1 MRTILID
8 NISNQKES
16 EELRSIVSK
25 DYPEI
30 KVYKSNGFGQIPGII
45 SKIIQRKPEIII
57 SAGGDGTINNII
69 NNLMKS
75 NKDQIKNIKLSVI
88 HGGKANDL
96 ARILEIPKD
105 TKQALKQI
113 LKGKSRKI
121 DLIKVNQKYFI
132 TGGGFGLPA
141 HIIKLKNKGG
151 IFNFMKD
158 SLYLLLVL
166 KSFIFGYQKVEII
179 KINNTKRNNLMLVS
193 VMNQDFIG
201 KRFFLN
207 PEAKNND
214 GTLNIC
220 LIKDSFN
227 IFKRFYRLNKVIN
240 KEHKNH
246 SWSEFMKFE
255 KMKISLDKKT
265 YFMADGEL
273 LELSK
278 EFNFSVIPKAL
289 NFIS

>member
-1 MRTILID
+1 MRAVLID
-8 NISNQKES
+8 NISNKKES
-16 EELRSIVSK
+16 EELRIIVSK
-25 DYPEI
+25 NYPEI
-30 KVYKSNGFGQIPGII
+30 KVYKSNGFSQIPKIL
-45 SKIIQRKPEIII
+45 SKITKGKPEIII

-69 NNLMKS
+69 NNLMKLK
-75 NKDQIKNIKLSVI
+75 KDLIKNTKLSVI

-96 ARILEIPKD
+96 ARILNIPRG
-105 TKQALKQI
+105 TNQALKQI
-113 LKGKSRKI
+113 LKGKSKKI

-141 HIIKLKNKGG
+141 HIIMLKNKGS
-151 IFNFMKD
+151 IFNFMKEGF
-158 SLYLLLVL
+158 YLFLVL
-166 KSFIFGYQKVEII
+166 KSFLLGYKKVKNI
-179 KINNTKRNNLMLVS
+179 KINNIEKNNLMLVS

-214 GTLNIC
+214 GILNIC

-240 KEHKNH
+240 KNHKDY
-246 SWSEFMKFE
+246 SWSEFIKSE
-255 KMKISLDKKT
+255 KLKIKLDKET

-273 LELSK
+273 LEFSK
-278 EFNFSVIPKAL
+278 EFNFSIVPKAL